1 MPTRDIFHDAVR
13 HALEKDGWKI
23 TDDPL
28 TISYGGTRMI
38 IDLGAERLLAAERD
52 DERIAVEIKSFV
64 GDSALSE
71 FHTAL
76 GQFLNYEM
84 ALEQRDSQRKLFLAV
99 PQSTYETFF
108 ELPFTR
114 NAMERHGLRLIV
126 YHPVREEVIKWI
138 R

>member
-38 IDLGAERLLAAERD
+38 VDLGAERLLAAERD
-52 DERIAVEIKSFV
+52 GERIAVEVKSFV
-64 GDSALSE
+64 GYSALSE

-84 ALEQRDSQRKLFLAV
+84 VLEQRDSQRKLFLAV

-108 ELPFTR
+108 ELSFTR
-114 NAMERHGLRLIV
+114 EARERHGLRLIV

-138 R
+138 K